1 MGEKA
6 MKPRIEID
14 RATNVAYFDVCDPA
28 EEPAD
33 SDIRVFSVSDKL
45 GLHSQV
51 LARVD
56 VSRGVFLGMIIQDY
70 KSFSREI
77 RRKYLAWRIERL
89 VELIL
94 CTVKSIVSNENP
106 TEHRGL
112 AAAAR

>member
-1 MGEKA
+1 

-14 RATNVAYFDVCDPA
+14 RTTNVAYFDVCDPS

-33 SDIRVFSVSDKL
+33 SEVRVFSVSEKL
-45 GLHSQV
+45 GFNSQV

-56 VSRGVFLGMIIQDY
+56 IKRGVFLGLVIEDY

-89 VELIL
+89 VELLL
-94 CTVKSIVSNENP
+94 CTVKSIVANESSP
-106 TEHRGL
+106 EHHGL